1 MIMTAGARHTI
12 RQDLFDCL
20 SGITPGLSLNYQPIY
35 DFSTGKIARW
45 EGLIRWHHHRHGL
58 IGPSVILQLVKDA
71 SAEFLLLSW
80 VIEKACAAMAGARS
94 GPSVAINM
102 HSSLLTQS
110 ALLLTKISTS
120 LSRHN
125 IRPGRLELE
134 ITEDAA
140 YPMDAQARSCF
151 KSIQDFG
158 IALALDDFG
167 TGFAGLSVLRDF
179 GFDRIKLDKSFMLE
193 AADTERSAL
202 IMEGVAALARSLEVT
217 LTAEGIETTQQL
229 RRAKSLCLEGQ
240 GFLLGKPVPADAIA
254 HW

>member
-1 MIMTAGARHTI
+1 MTFESRRAI

-20 SGITPGLSLNYQPIY
+20 CGITPGLTLNYQPIY
-35 DFSTGKIARW
+35 DFSTGKVARW

-58 IGPSVILQLVKDA
+58 IGPTVILQLVKDA

-80 VIEKACAAMAGARS
+80 VIEKACSAMAGARS
-94 GPSVAINM
+94 GPRIAINM

-110 ALLLTKISTS
+110 ALLLAKISTS

-125 IRPGRLELE
+125 IRPDRLELE

-151 KSIQDFG
+151 KSIQGFG

-179 GFDRIKLDKSFMLE
+179 GFDRIKLDKSFMLDA
-193 AADTERSAL
+193 AADTERNAL
-202 IMEGVAALARSLEVT
+202 IMEGVAALARSLKVT
-217 LTAEGIETTQQL
+217 LTAEGIETAQQL
-229 RRAKSLCLEGQ
+229 QRAKRLCMEGQ
-240 GFLLGKPVPADAIA
+240 GFLLGKPVPADAIDY
-254 HW
+254 W